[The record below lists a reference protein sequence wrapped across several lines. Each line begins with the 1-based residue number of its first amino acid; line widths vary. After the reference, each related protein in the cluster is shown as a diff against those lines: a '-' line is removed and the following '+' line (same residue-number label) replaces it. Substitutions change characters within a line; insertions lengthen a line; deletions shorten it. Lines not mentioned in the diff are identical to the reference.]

1 MKKLFSAILFCLI
14 STFAFSADI
23 YCVLNDD
30 NVRVRTLP
38 STGELS
44 KVITKVS
51 KNQKLKVIAFLDKNV
66 RLDNSWDKWYK
77 IWLDESKGQFG
88 WIFGKYLD
96 IADKD
101 SVDCLREEQEFFD
114 EILNYNLAAA
124 TPFHAMPT
132 QESVAAFT
140 KGKTPVRNDKV
151 YMKNYDDEAHPIE
164 IDHFVYAFD
173 GGEHKV
179 RGGYWVSTKITKT
192 VPNAF
197 GVKIG
202 MTLSELKAC
211 FERELNHSEYYEN
224 LYSFSCVY
232 DVFSDIYFR
241 FENGKLKE
249 IEIQTDGVGN

>member
-1 MKKLFSAILFCLI
+1 MKKSFLCILILLI
-14 STFAFSADI
+14 PFLSFSADI

-38 STGELS
+38 STWGDS
-44 KVITKVS
+44 KVITKVG
-51 KNQKLKVIAFLDKNV
+51 KNQKFKVIAFLDKNV
-66 RLDNSWDKWYK
+66 RLDNSLDKWYK
-77 IWLDESKGQFG
+77 IWLDESKGHFG

-96 IADKD
+96 IAEKD
-101 SVDCLREEQEFFD
+101 SVDLIRENQEFFD
-114 EILNYNLAAA
+114 EILNYNLIAA
-124 TPFHAMPT
+124 TPFCARPT
-132 QESVAAFT
+132 EESVAAFT

-202 MTLSELKAC
+202 MTLDELKAS

-232 DVFSDIYFR
+232 DVFSDIGFH

-249 IEIQTDGVGN
+249 IGISTDALGN

>member
-1 MKKLFSAILFCLI
+1 MKKSLLCILVLLI
-14 STFAFSADI
+14 PTFAFSADI

-38 STGELS
+38 STGGDS
-44 KVITKVS
+44 KVIAKVG
-51 KNQKLKVIAFLDKNV
+51 KNQKFKVIAFLDKNV

-77 IWLDESKGQFG
+77 IWLDESKGHFG

-96 IADKD
+96 IAEKD
-101 SVDCLREEQEFFD
+101 SVDLIREEQEFFD
-114 EILNYNLAAA
+114 EILNYNLVAAI
-124 TPFHAMPT
+124 PFCAMPT
-132 QESVAAFT
+132 EESVAAFA

-164 IDHFVYAFD
+164 IDYFVYAFD
-173 GGEHKV
+173 CGEHKV
-179 RGGYWVSTKITKT
+179 RGENWVSTKITKT

-202 MTLSELKAC
+202 MTLDELKAC

-232 DVFSDIYFR
+232 DVFSDIGFH

-249 IEIQTDGVGN
+249 IGISTDALGN

>member
-1 MKKLFSAILFCLI
+1 MKKILLCILI
-14 STFAFSADI
+14 LLIPFLSFSADI

-38 STGELS
+38 STGGDS
-44 KVITKVS
+44 KVITKVD
-51 KNQKLKVIAFLDKNV
+51 KNQKFKVIAFLDKNV
-66 RLDNSWDKWYK
+66 RLDNFWDKWYK
-77 IWLDESKGQFG
+77 IWLDESKGHFG

-96 IADKD
+96 IAEKD
-101 SVDCLREEQEFFD
+101 SVDLIREDQEFFD
-114 EILNYNLAAA
+114 EILNYNLIAA
-124 TPFHAMPT
+124 TPFCATPT
-132 QESVAAFT
+132 EESVAAFT

-164 IDHFVYAFD
+164 IDYFVYAFD
-173 GGEHKV
+173 CGEHKV
-179 RGGYWVSTKITKT
+179 RGENWVSTKITKT

-202 MTLSELKAC
+202 MTLDELKAS

-232 DVFSDIYFR
+232 DVFSDIGFH

-249 IEIQTDGVGN
+249 IGISTDALGN